1 MSEYVWISGSFVVQN
16 LQMVLTMTEYFE
28 YHRVSAPL
36 VLLLSTACH
45 TTVGSH
51 CHLVTVCVI
60 SHHRSGNV
68 FVQQSSVF
76 VWQWLSCTVILS
88 RVQTR
93 QVQGHHAAGIVSGDV
108 HESLD
113 TLSIDGATS
122 IIRYNP
128 HPLHCFP
135 RRLPGPVH
143 VVASKSK
150 PRSFTGETETFTRL
164 LQHCTGGNGLQ
175 ALTFHPWW
183 IQRGRKLPNQF
194 SSTNLTLTVY
204 TGEYQYQWECVLH
217 PVGVDGNSAAAHSP
231 AAPLKYWMDSQH
243 WVCIIMSGRRESWR
257 RLQCH

>member
-1 MSEYVWISGSFVVQN
+1 MLRQNPHWCVVLTQPSWNMTNFMSEFQIVLWYKIYRWFGQWQEILSVTVVN
-16 LQMVLTMTEYFE
+16 
-28 YHRVSAPL
+28 
-36 VLLLSTACH
+36 TACH

-60 SHHRSGNV
+60 SHHRSSYDRIV

-93 QVQGHHAAGIVSGDV
+93 QVQGHHAAGIVSGDLYV
-108 HESLD
+108 SLD

-183 IQRGRKLPNQF
+183 IQRGRKLSNQF
-194 SSTNLTLTVY
+194 SNTNLTLTVY
-204 TGEYQYQWECVLH
+204 TGE
-217 PVGVDGNSAAAHSP
+217 
-231 AAPLKYWMDSQH
+231 
-243 WVCIIMSGRRESWR
+243 
-257 RLQCH
+257 